1 MKQVTMES
9 VKQRIADLE
18 STGKVV
24 GGLSLSS
31 EFELACLR
39 ELVAVTERAG
49 ELNKALDV
57 SLRVQV
63 DQANRISQMLDE
75 IKRAESAIGSL
86 GWMSLDTA
94 ISLELSKLNKQI
106 SDLQEQVRL
115 LTEQRDAL
123 VAENAVLIDLARK
136 FADRADD
143 YKGSLMGFSVFESF
157 NELKIAGSKEATSSA
172 IAALRAE
179 GVRPRIQERD
189 LKALLRFNET
199 CEDGEGYDIGI
210 DAMNRLVEIGLC
222 GKGYGGIRH
231 ITPFGQWV
239 IDAQEGEIDST
250 PLRTESDVNA
260 DFSEHLARQLRESKG
275 EVSNG

>member
-18 STGKVV
+18 SAGKVV

-31 EFELACLR
+31 EFELGCLR
-39 ELVAVTERAG
+39 ELVAVTE
-49 ELNKALDV
+49 
-57 SLRVQV
+57 
-63 DQANRISQMLDE
+63 
-75 IKRAESAIGSL
+75 
-86 GWMSLDTA
+86 
-94 ISLELSKLNKQI
+94 
-106 SDLQEQVRL
+106 
-115 LTEQRDAL
+115 QRDAL
-123 VAENAVLIDLARK
+123 VVENVGLLRFGDKLNDMRNNLNGEGTGIQGRAEVACQQIAL
-136 FADRADD
+136 
-143 YKGSLMGFSVFESF
+143 ESAMEEF
-157 NELKIAGSKEATSSA
+157 DAIKTPATSSA

-179 GVRPRIQERD
+179 VVSPRIQEQD

-222 GKGYGGIRH
+222 SKGHGGIRH

-275 EVSNG
+275 ANHA

>member
-9 VKQRIADLE
+9 VKQRIAHIEDLNARGVG
-18 STGKVV
+18 TKVQQQQ
-24 GGLSLSS
+24 
-31 EFELACLR
+31 FELSCLR
-39 ELVAVTERAG
+39 ELVAVTE
-49 ELNKALDV
+49 
-57 SLRVQV
+57 
-63 DQANRISQMLDE
+63 
-75 IKRAESAIGSL
+75 
-86 GWMSLDTA
+86 
-94 ISLELSKLNKQI
+94 
-106 SDLQEQVRL
+106 
-115 LTEQRDAL
+115 QRDAV

-157 NELKIAGSKEATSSA
+157 NELKSAGSKEATSSA

-275 EVSNG
+275 VNRE